1 MSRSKLSLQRNSAL
15 ESVEDAV
22 IAEYSTVS
30 LARSGFSFARASK
43 GRQLE
48 AFRGNSVSELEQF
61 IGKGKLM
68 VVPRRDM
75 SLPPEALPP
84 EDVGFTLLLFA
95 D

>member
-1 MSRSKLSLQRNSAL
+1 
-15 ESVEDAV
+15 
-22 IAEYSTVS
+22 
-30 LARSGFSFARASK
+30 
-43 GRQLE
+43 
-48 AFRGNSVSELEQF
+48 
-61 IGKGKLM
+61 M